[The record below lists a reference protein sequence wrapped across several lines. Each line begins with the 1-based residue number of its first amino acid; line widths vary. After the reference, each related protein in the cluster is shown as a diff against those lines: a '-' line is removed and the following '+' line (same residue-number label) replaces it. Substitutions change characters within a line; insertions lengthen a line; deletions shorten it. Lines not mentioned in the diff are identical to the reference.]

1 MKGGGFERIRRL
13 ICSLLLSEGFSCQL
27 FFDFLLSAVTLHFR
41 HKTLCVSS
49 ESAIGRAMAS
59 TVVTI
64 KKGMNVIVPVWMDEC
79 ARRAQPQMMNICSR

>member
-1 MKGGGFERIRRL
+1 MKGGGFVRIRRL
-13 ICSLLLSEGFSCQL
+13 ICSLLLRYGFGCRAYL
-27 FFDFLLSAVTLHFR
+27 DFLLSVVLLLFR

>member
-1 MKGGGFERIRRL
+1 MKGGGFVRIRRL
-13 ICSLLLSEGFSCQL
+13 NCSLLLREGFSCQAYL
-27 FFDFLLSAVTLHFR
+27 DYLLSVVTLLFR

-64 KKGMNVIVPVWMDEC
+64 KKGVNVIVPVWMDEC